1 MDSHSADSRV
11 VGEEADVVAAV
22 VAAPD
27 SANDESSLH
36 IKQVGVLF
44 VTAGTVP
51 MEYSGDPRCTV
62 ADEEVA
68 AVAAAAASEQVA
80 ESIHSDLRF
89 D

>member
-1 MDSHSADSRV
+1 MWLLQLLLRLTV
-11 VGEEADVVAAV
+11 
-22 VAAPD
+22 
-27 SANDESSLH
+27 NDESSLH

-51 MEYSGDPRCTV
+51 MDYSGDPTCCIV
-62 ADEEVA
+62 AEEEVA
-68 AVAAAAASEQVA
+68 VDTAAAAAASEQVA